1 MSQTLLLFVLFLGV
15 FATLGMGVFAFAGD
29 GSSKKAA
36 KRLETIRDRHS
47 TSREVMAQAQ
57 MKRIVSMRRDTK
69 VDDLLRNFIPR
80 PAELRLRL
88 ERTGKS
94 WTTTN
99 FAIACAVIALV
110 TTVVL
115 AVVGA
120 PFLAALFTGLFLGLA
135 LPHQTVSF
143 LINRR
148 VKAFTSKFPDAID
161 LLVRGLK
168 AGLPISESLSVVG
181 KEIPDPVGGEFRTVA
196 DKIRIGRTMEQ
207 ALTEMATRIGTPEF
221 NFFVITLAIQ
231 RETGGN
237 LAETLNGLGEVL
249 RKRAQMKLKV
259 SAMASE
265 SKASAYIVGSLP
277 FCVFGLVWMAN
288 ADYLMP
294 FFTDTRLMIAGL
306 GGAVWM
312 SIGVFAMA
320 KMISF
325 EI

>member
-1 MSQTLLLFVLFLGV
+1 MNQTLLLFGLFLGV
-15 FATLGMGVFAFAGD
+15 FATLGLGVFAFAGD
-29 GSSKKAA
+29 GSGKKAA
-36 KRLETIRDRHS
+36 RRLETIRDRHS

-57 MKRIVSMRRDTK
+57 MKRIVSMRRDNK
-69 VDDLLRNFIPR
+69 FDDLLRNFIPR

-99 FAIACAVIALV
+99 FAVACAAI
-110 TTVVL
+110 
-115 AVVGA
+115 AVVTLVALWAAGA

-135 LPHQTVSF
+135 VPHQTVNF
-143 LINRR
+143 LLNRR

-168 AGLPISESLSVVG
+168 AGLPISESLGVVG
-181 KEIPDPVGGEFRTVA
+181 RELPDPVGMEFRSVA

-207 ALTEMATRIGTPEF
+207 ALTEMATRIGTAEF

-259 SAMASE
+259 NAMASE

-288 ADYLMP
+288 AAYLMP
-294 FFTDTRLMIAGL
+294 FFTDTRLMIAGM